1 MWKPEKNMNENDIL
15 TGKVD
20 AHIRKVVA
28 IYLKSS
34 AFTDRKLTD
43 MPTDALQT
51 VPRKYVTNNGTVA
64 NRPLSSVA
72 TVGQPYYATDT
83 FIPMT
88 YSVEGWRNGV
98 GSLVALN
105 N

>member
-1 MWKPEKNMNENDIL
+1 MDELDDKMSRQIERA
-15 TGKVD
+15 VQ
-20 AHIRKVVA
+20 R
-28 IYLKSS
+28 YLKTT

-43 MPTDALQT
+43 TPSDSLQV

-64 NRPLSSVA
+64 NRPRSSVA

-88 YSVEGWRNGV
+88 YSTQGWRNGV
-98 GSLVALN
+98 GSIVAGN